1 MYWPVLWHYL
11 RRLDETFLVYAEEG
25 RRFFHWH
32 LTRDGRI
39 WIEYCDESDAERAA
53 RGAMATSF
61 DRTPWDR
68 LALDAGAAYASLG
81 GFMDGPRAAPLWP
94 AGVLPLRPDV
104 RAGRGPPMML
114 GFWNLISAALFSR
127 SLRALVLVLGALAFG
142 ASSFDF
148 AQDEVGGGWEG
159 EGAMVGTSTP

>member
-25 RRFFHWH
+25 RRFFHWQ

-39 WIEYCDESDAERAA
+39 WIEYCDESDAERAE

-68 LALDAGAAYASLG
+68 LALDAGAGYAGFG
-81 GFMDGPRAAPLWP
+81 GFMDGLGAAPLRP
-94 AGVLPLRPDV
+94 AGVLPSRPDV
-104 RAGRGPPMML
+104 RAGRGPPL
-114 GFWNLISAALFSR
+114 TPEFCNLI
-127 SLRALVLVLGALAFG
+127 
-142 ASSFDF
+142 
-148 AQDEVGGGWEG
+148 
-159 EGAMVGTSTP
+159 